1 MLSSSRQLAPVGDL
15 CEGVVPLKG
24 LQLCHFLLHLFFS
37 LCQFLSFLMF
47 VNLGLLFGDALFLF
61 DQILDRAGAAEE
73 MALIAGGG
81 FDETIIANCAHL
93 KLFY

>member
-1 MLSSSRQLAPVGDL
+1 
-15 CEGVVPLKG
+15 
-24 LQLCHFLLHLFFS
+24 
-37 LCQFLSFLMF
+37 MF